1 MNLRIFLTA
10 LALLAAVF
18 TKARAAETH
27 PALTAWLHAQTNLQ
41 TWSADVTQIRTLKTL
56 TQPLTNSGHLW
67 FSAPNRF
74 RWEIGRP
81 AQTIAVRQPD
91 QMLVIYPRLKRAERY
106 PLTAQAGQWKEMLAL
121 LEAGFP
127 RSQSDLE
134 DHFNIL
140 SFTGTNEIQQV
151 TLQPKTATARR
162 LMPQVTISFST
173 NDFSLRATELQFTD
187 GSTMRNEFKNGVL
200 NPKIDDA
207 TFTPTLDA
215 DYKVTEP
222 LKK

>member
-1 MNLRIFLTA
+1 MFHRVADKTF
-10 LALLAAVF
+10 F
-18 TKARAAETH
+18 THARAAETH
-27 PALTAWLHAQTNLQ
+27 PALTAWLHAQTNLH

-56 TQPLTNSGHLW
+56 AQPLTNRAHLW
-67 FSAPNRF
+67 FAAPGRF
-74 RWEIGRP
+74 RWEIGSP
-81 AQTIAVRQPD
+81 AQTIAVLQTN

-106 PLTAQAGQWKEMLAL
+106 PLTAQPGQWKEMLAL

-134 DHFNIL
+134 GPFKIL
-140 SFTGTNEIQQV
+140 ACTGTNEIHHV
-151 TLQPKTATARR
+151 TLQPKTVTARR
-162 LMPQVTISFST
+162 LMPQITISFST

-187 GSTMRNEFKNGVL
+187 GSTLRNEFKNAAF

-207 TFTPTLDA
+207 TFTPVVDPNF
-215 DYKVTEP
+215 KITEP